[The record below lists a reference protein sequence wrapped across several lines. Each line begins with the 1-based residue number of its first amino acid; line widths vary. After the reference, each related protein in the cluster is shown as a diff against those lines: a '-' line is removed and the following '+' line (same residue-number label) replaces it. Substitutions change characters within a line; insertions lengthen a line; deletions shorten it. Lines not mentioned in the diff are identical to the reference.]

1 MHTFKRGQ
9 AIPLMDGYTIALI
22 QRSDLNDIIEML
34 GDPKV
39 TEYLY
44 FAPAPEDVY
53 RDYFGPIIEGTAEA
67 IGHGEWPESP
77 TAIIRDH
84 EGRFMGMVGLHAVM
98 FLSGNY
104 ELGYK
109 FAQHAW
115 GKGLASSSSAFLLSI
130 AFDVFGA
137 HKVAADC
144 YRSNEGS
151 YKALVKVGLVEE
163 GCQTAYYKTQSG
175 FDDRLHY
182 GITKTQ
188 YSAFSPTNSYKKT
201 R

>member
-1 MHTFKRGQ
+1 MSNITTFKRGQ
-9 AIPLMDGYTIALI
+9 AIPLIEGYTIALI
-22 QRSDLNDIIEML
+22 QRSDLNDIIDML
-34 GDPKV
+34 GEPNV
-39 TEYLY
+39 TQYLY

-53 RDYFGPIIEGTAEA
+53 RGYFGPIIEGTVEA

-77 TAIIRDH
+77 TSVIRDS

-98 FLSGNY
+98 FLQGNY
-104 ELGYK
+104 ELGFQFTEK
-109 FAQHAW
+109 AW
-115 GKGLASSSSAFLLSI
+115 GNGLASSASAFLLTI

-144 YRSNEGS
+144 YHSNVGS
-151 YKALVKVGLVEE
+151 YKTLLKVGLVEE
-163 GCQTAYYKTQSG
+163 GRQAAYYKTQTG

-182 GITKTQ
+182 GITKAQ
-188 YSAFSPTNSYKKT
+188 YNDLP

>member
-1 MHTFKRGQ
+1 MNTFKRGQ
-9 AIPLMDGYTIALI
+9 AIPLIDGYTIALI
-22 QRSDLNDIIEML
+22 QRSDLDDIIEML
-34 GDPKV
+34 GEPKV

-53 RDYFGPIIEGTAEA
+53 RGYFGPIIESTVEA

-77 TAIIRDH
+77 TSVIRDS

-98 FLSGNY
+98 FLKGNY
-104 ELGYK
+104 ELGFQFTEK
-109 FAQHAW
+109 AW
-115 GKGLASSSSAFLLSI
+115 GKGLASSGSEFLLSI

-137 HKVAADC
+137 HKVTADC
-144 YRSNEGS
+144 YRSNVGS
-151 YKALVKVGLVEE
+151 YKTLLKVGLVEE
-163 GCQTAYYKTQSG
+163 GCQAAYYKTQTG

-182 GITKTQ
+182 GMTKAQ
-188 YSAFSPTNSYKKT
+188 YSALS